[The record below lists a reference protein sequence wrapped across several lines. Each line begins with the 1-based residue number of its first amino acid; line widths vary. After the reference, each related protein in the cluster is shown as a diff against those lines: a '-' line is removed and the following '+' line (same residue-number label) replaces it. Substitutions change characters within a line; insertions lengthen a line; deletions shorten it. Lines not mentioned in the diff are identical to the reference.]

1 MKRNKTDLGSL
12 HPPGSVSPIQ
22 PWIEPYLA
30 IPLDKVNR
38 RFRPGQILPFNAWTI
53 CFCTVAISAM
63 PSTVVSLPCR
73 P

>member
-12 HPPGSVSPIQ
+12 YPPGPVSLTQ

-38 RFRPGQILPFNAWTI
+38 RFRPCQPLPFNAWTI